1 PNPQLLGSSVSHEL
15 NCPQEIRTDDE
26 QPSKPPPSASQSSSK
41 SMKGKM
47 SPSGKLATISESES
61 GDFEPDDEASLE
73 TGSSLDR
80 LPLVDDEEAGGSG
93 KGLNSKE
100 LQAIGFCGA
109 LKIPLFTYEKF
120 GGTSLTHSIVLL
132 FITGGFVNGPYAL
145 ITTAVSADLGTAC
158 GSSARA
164 LATVTAIIDGAGS
177 LGAAFGPLL
186 TGLIVRTGWRNVFYM
201 LIGADLAALSI
212 SLWVWL
218 RAESVFNCRQLV
230 SVTVYKMQCSGIRVV
245 TVAAL
250 YPQVVTVFVKN
261 AKSLRLA
268 VILESA
274 RLICLLSQSSF
285 VNNIR
290 HSEIIDS
297 QPVQHLPLHRLPG
310 SPQVLFANVGE
321 VKQFGA
327 FSLAHSVIGL
337 AQIGELRYAQLPR
350 SALRLG
356 ASLGKQ
362 PDKQVAPIWRE
373 QGLHAGHQTFV
384 WESECVLDQLVNVGI
399 RHRDQRLPQRHQ
411 PYDCYIDFSLRQK
424 CPTGDVEA
432 APGFAQVL
440 SEDAGPAAAAGP
452 RPVGELLLE
461 GQHQRHTTVLPDATP
476 LGDVLQPSHEQRG
489 GDVEWQVA
497 NQPDFGQLLAVPRT
511 SKSRSAAR
519 TQSCRFSRHG
529 WNLLS
534 SSTPTTRWA
543 PSLNSSLVKPPGP
556 QPISSTC
563 RRARRSSIRSRSARL
578 GSGGRRIADFTVET
592 DIAEIKEYRLSF
604 YCKLLC
610 PFALACI
617 AGDPS
622 PAIPALI
629 ALLILLVG
637 SSLLR
642 FSGIVSAGLNWPR
655 LRTARACSVMFAD
668 KPEICDCNSSR
679 QAFTLASGCGGRDCQ
694 HIGAWRTA
702 GAGRWRTSE
711 LRAAEPDGP
720 ERRDDR
726 GERSPARLGGLD
738 SGAPLIPAP
747 AAGRLERR
755 RRYSRCLA
763 TEPARRPA
771 GRLSRREPWKRY
783 PGELGLRQIP
793 LVAIGRP
800 PARREVARVPRGVA
814 LPSESASIAQR
825 GLQLLLKLA
834 SARQSVQQLILGRS
848 QIVSL
853 TLAAGLACGQSRL
866 KRLGVLPELSLGA
879 RQAVGATFGA
889 LQFSVQ
895 SAILGAPILRLGQL
909 RFKPVG
915 ALLGRGRSDRQ
926 LGRFGVSASAS
937 FSQIFGCLGSADA
950 FWASLSDPQLPGGTY
965 RSATA
970 ASSSR
975 RSWATSSPVSFAR
988 FCQLGFKRGAARLR
1002 LGQGGAQLAQLLG
1015 HCAGL
1020 GSVGSLPLSQ
1030 LFGQR
1035 GFSRGTFGTQ
1045 ILVRFNELGV
1055 PDRCEACDRSLPN
1068 RDNQS
1073 HTHRSCTVLSSAIWR
1088 LASDSAVS
1096 IRQPLLDFAWR
1107 SIRAASNLARRLAK
1121 SARNP
1126 ALSSASA
1133 AS

>member
-1 PNPQLLGSSVSHEL
+1 FLYFISLDPSDVGLPSPYEYSI
-15 NCPQEIRTDDE
+15 EIRTDDE
-26 QPSKPPPSASQSSSK
+26 QPSKPPPSALQSSSK
-41 SMKGKM
+41 SVKGKT

-109 LKIPLFTYEKF
+109 LKIPGVIEYSMCLFFAKLLFTYEKF

-186 TGLIVRTGWRNVFYM
+186 TGLIVRT
-201 LIGADLAALSI
+201 
-212 SLWVWL
+212 
-218 RAESVFNCRQLV
+218 ESVFNCRQLV

-250 YPQVVTVFVKN
+250 VTAVLLLSMARLSENCAMLSSLGVHCGWVPVSANSLISRSHRSGGNRVSMQATRLFGYGTGISGCRSGTSRTTVTSTLACGRN
-261 AKSLRLA
+261 ARPEMSKQRLA
-268 VILESA
+268 SHRSA
-274 RLICLLSQSSF
+274 PAARDRAARRYARSAMSCSQVMSSG
-285 VNNIR
+285 VEMLNG
-290 HSEIIDS
+290 
-297 QPVQHLPLHRLPG
+297 RLPTSRILG
-310 SPQVLFANVGE
+310 NCWLCQSADRSCSRRVNSPSVEKFTAL
-321 VKQFGA
+321 VKC
-327 FSLAHSVIGL
+327 SWSEMISVT
-337 AQIGELRYAQLPR
+337 
-350 SALRLG
+350 
-356 ASLGKQ
+356 K
-362 PDKQVAPIWRE
+362 
-373 QGLHAGHQTFV
+373 
-384 WESECVLDQLVNVGI
+384 
-399 RHRDQRLPQRHQ
+399 
-411 PYDCYIDFSLRQK
+411 
-424 CPTGDVEA
+424 
-432 APGFAQVL
+432 
-440 SEDAGPAAAAGP
+440 
-452 RPVGELLLE
+452 
-461 GQHQRHTTVLPDATP
+461 
-476 LGDVLQPSHEQRG
+476 
-489 GDVEWQVA
+489 
-497 NQPDFGQLLAVPRT
+497 RT

-556 QPISSTC
+556 QPISSTGLAALASLFNRRGSNKKFCDSC

-592 DIAEIKEYRLSF
+592 DIAEIKEYS
-604 YCKLLC
+604 
-610 PFALACI
+610 
-617 AGDPS
+617 
-622 PAIPALI
+622 
-629 ALLILLVG
+629 
-637 SSLLR
+637 
-642 FSGIVSAGLNWPR
+642 WPR

-694 HIGAWRTA
+694 HIGRRPSRFRHRLLRQRRRPPQWRTA

-800 PARREVARVPRGVA
+800 PARREVARVPRVCLATSSRPDSTSRWRPAAVSASLGIFD
-814 LPSESASIAQR
+814 LGGRRTPSESASIAQR

-950 FWASLSDPQLPGGTY
+950 SPVAGRYLPISHSGLQLPPQLGHLL
-965 RSATA
+965 
-970 ASSSR
+970 ASFVR
-975 RSWATSSPVSFAR
+975 AL
-988 FCQLGFKRGAARLR
+988 CQLGFKRGAARLR

-1055 PDRCEACDRSLPN
+1055 PDRCEA
-1068 RDNQS
+1068 
-1073 HTHRSCTVLSSAIWR
+1073 
-1088 LASDSAVS
+1088 
-1096 IRQPLLDFAWR
+1096 
-1107 SIRAASNLARRLAK
+1107 
-1121 SARNP
+1121 
-1126 ALSSASA
+1126 
-1133 AS
+1133 